1 MFISILKK
9 VFDSVVRKALMY
21 KLLCKGIGGKLY
33 DLLMHMYS
41 NTLYCCRSK
50 GYISEPS
57 LMGSHKLKP
66 NHQHK
71 EDD

>member
-1 MFISILKK
+1 MFISWILKK

-33 DLLMHMYS
+33 DLLMHMY
-41 NTLYCCRSK
+41 
-50 GYISEPS
+50 